1 MFISKIYLDNRKQ
14 ATAKALYNRGIMHG
28 TLEGCFKGERQH
40 PLWRVEK
47 KGNRFFVLVI
57 SKDAPDFS
65 SLVDQL
71 GDERVL
77 PQTKLYDNYLE
88 NGIRQG
94 DLMHF
99 RLTANPT
106 IKKDG
111 KRIPLNMKRTENHDY
126 CAADWLRDRLSF
138 HGAELISGEISAF
151 EKHRIIRNQKMIT
164 LVSADF
170 DGELKVVDRDK
181 FVDALK
187 NGIGHGKAYGCGMI
201 TVMRIMA
208 G

>member
-1 MFISKIYLDNRKQ
+1 MYISKIYLDNRKQ
-14 ATAKALYNRGIMHG
+14 ATTKALYNRGIMHS
-28 TLEGCFKGERQH
+28 TLEGCFDGGRQH

-47 KGNRFFVLVI
+47 IGGRFIMLVI
-57 SKDAPDFS
+57 SRDAPDFS
-65 SLVDQL
+65 SLVGQI
-71 GDERVL
+71 GDERVM
-77 PQTKLYDNYLE
+77 PQTKSYDNYLE
-88 NGIRQG
+88 NGVRQG
-94 DLMHF
+94 DLMRF

-126 CAADWLRDRLSF
+126 CATDWLRDRLND
-138 HGAELISGEISAF
+138 HGAELISGEISVF
-151 EKHRIIRNQKMIT
+151 EKHKIRRNQKTIT